1 MITCNVCYTG
11 VACSFQEQRSVNI
24 ACMELSFLRN
34 RFFSVIESRT
44 LSFERRQYG
53 QLFLATAGLFVNIKL
68 TFLTQGFE

>member
-1 MITCNVCYTG
+1 M
-11 VACSFQEQRSVNI
+11 
-24 ACMELSFLRN
+24 
-34 RFFSVIESRT
+34 IESRT